1 MIRGALLAAPMVLG
15 VAAAFAQP
23 ASAADDRLV
32 QHMFSE
38 NEVVRIDGRPGVQ
51 ATITFGEGEAIENVA
66 VGDSASWQITPNK
79 RADVLFVKPIE
90 SGARTNMTVVTDRH
104 TYFFDLVASPKA
116 KPVYLLR
123 FTYRDAPKP
132 GVTAGT
138 AGAAMASLTP
148 AEQAALSG
156 EPAVDPATLNFAFKT
171 KGDAKILP
179 VRMYDDGNATYLLW
193 GEKSEVPAILVQ
205 NEKGEE
211 GAVNYSVRGRTIV
224 LEDVPRTI
232 LLRSGKSQ
240 ATIENQRPAGQ
251 ALAPAAV
258 PAPAAAAAGQNAAL
272 GAPAEPARM
281 IAPTSVASAYNRPAV
296 TTPPVREN

>member
-1 MIRGALLAAPMVLG
+1 MIRGLFLAAT
-15 VAAAFAQP
+15 AAVAFAQP
-23 ASAADDRLV
+23 AFAADDRLI
-32 QHMFSE
+32 QHMYAE

-123 FTYRDAPKP
+123 FTYRDAGKPKGLP
-132 GVTAGT
+132 
-138 AGAAMASLTP
+138 AGAALASLTP
-148 AEQAALSG
+148 AEQAVLGG
-156 EPAVDPATLNFAFKT
+156 EPAEAAVDPATLNFAFRT
-171 KGDAKILP
+171 KGDARILP
-179 VRMYDDGNATYLLW
+179 ARIYDDGNSTYLLW
-193 GEKSEVPAILVQ
+193 GEKSEVPAILVL
-205 NEKGEE
+205 NEKGQE
-211 GAVNYSVRGRTIV
+211 GPVNYSVRGRTIV

-240 ATIENQRPAGQ
+240 ATIENQRAAGQ
-251 ALAPAAV
+251 APATTAPAVAPGTV
-258 PAPAAAAAGQNAAL
+258 ATPAPKMAPASVVAAASPNL
-272 GAPAEPARM
+272 SPAR
-281 IAPTSVASAYNRPAV
+281 
-296 TTPPVREN
+296 EN

>member
-1 MIRGALLAAPMVLG
+1 MIRGLLLAATA
-15 VAAAFAQP
+15 VAALAQP
-23 ASAADDRLV
+23 ALAADDRLI
-32 QHMFSE
+32 QHLYTE

-79 RADVLFVKPIE
+79 RADVLFVKPLE

-104 TYFFDLVASPKA
+104 TYFFDLVATPKA

-123 FTYRDAPKP
+123 FTYKDADKPKGAP
-132 GVTAGT
+132 
-138 AGAAMASLTP
+138 AGAALASLTP
-148 AEQAALSG
+148 AEQAVLGG
-156 EPAVDPATLNFAFKT
+156 EPVEAPVDPAALNFAFRT

-179 VRMYDDGNATYLLW
+179 ARMYDDGNATYLLW
-193 GEKSEVPAILVQ
+193 GEKAEVPAILVQ

-211 GAVNYSVRGRTIV
+211 GPVNYSVRGRTIV

-240 ATIENQRPAGQ
+240 AVIENQRPATQAPVPAVQNAGAAQPAGQ
-251 ALAPAAV
+251 PAAKMAPASV
-258 PAPAAAAAGQNAAL
+258 MAAAS
-272 GAPAEPARM
+272 PS
-281 IAPTSVASAYNRPAV
+281 TSPLQGN
-296 TTPPVREN
+296 

>member
-1 MIRGALLAAPMVLG
+1 MNRGLFLAATAGAALLSAMTALPAA
-15 VAAAFAQP
+15 
-23 ASAADDRLV
+23 AADDRLI
-32 QHMFSE
+32 QHMYTE

-123 FTYRDAPKP
+123 FTYRDAGKPKGLP
-132 GVTAGT
+132 
-138 AGAAMASLTP
+138 AGAALASLTP
-148 AEQAALSG
+148 AEQAVLGG
-156 EPAVDPATLNFAFKT
+156 EPAEAAVDPATLNFSFRT

-179 VRMYDDGNATYLLW
+179 ARMYDDGNSTYLLW
-193 GEKSEVPAILVQ
+193 GEKSEVPAILIL
-205 NEKGEE
+205 NEKGQE
-211 GAVNYSVRGRTIV
+211 GPVNYSVRGRTIV
-224 LEDVPRTI
+224 LEDVPKTI

-240 ATIENQRPAGQ
+240 ATIENLRPASQ
-251 ALAPAAV
+251 APAATGTSV
-258 PAPAAAAAGQNAAL
+258 PGTMTEPAPKM
-272 GAPAEPARM
+272 APA
-281 IAPTSVASAYNRPAV
+281 SVVASASPNLS
-296 TTPPVREN
+296 PVREN

>member
-1 MIRGALLAAPMVLG
+1 MIRGALLAGPMVLG

-23 ASAADDRLV
+23 AWADDRLV
-32 QHMFSE
+32 QHMFAE

-90 SGARTNMTVVTDRH
+90 TGARTNMTVVTDRH

-116 KPVYLLR
+116 RPVYLLR
-123 FTYRDAPKP
+123 FTYKDVPKP
-132 GVTAGT
+132 
-138 AGAAMASLTP
+138 AAAALASLTP
-148 AEQAALSG
+148 AEQAVMNG
-156 EPAVDPATLNFAFKT
+156 EPAVDPAALNFAFKT

-179 VRMYDDGNATYLLW
+179 ARMYDDGNSTYLLW

-205 NEKGEE
+205 NEKGEV
-211 GAVNYSVRGRTIV
+211 GPVNYSVRGRTIV

-240 ATIENQRPAGQ
+240 ATIENQRPATQ
-251 ALAPAAV
+251 APAA
-258 PAPAAAAAGQNAAL
+258 QNAATEP
-272 GAPAEPARM
+272 PAESART
-281 IAPTSVASAYNRPAV
+281 IAPTAVASAYNRDAV
-296 TTPPVREN
+296 ALPPVREN

>member
-1 MIRGALLAAPMVLG
+1 MNRGLFLAATAGAALLSAVTALPAA
-15 VAAAFAQP
+15 
-23 ASAADDRLV
+23 AADDRLI
-32 QHMFSE
+32 QHMYTE

-123 FTYRDAPKP
+123 FTYRDAGKPKGLP
-132 GVTAGT
+132 
-138 AGAAMASLTP
+138 AGAALASLTP
-148 AEQAALSG
+148 AEQAVLGG
-156 EPAVDPATLNFAFKT
+156 EPAEAAVDPATLNFSFRT

-179 VRMYDDGNATYLLW
+179 ARMYDDGNSTYLLW
-193 GEKSEVPAILVQ
+193 GEKSEVPAILIL
-205 NEKGEE
+205 NEKGQE
-211 GAVNYSVRGRTIV
+211 GPVNYSVRGRTIV
-224 LEDVPRTI
+224 LEDVPKTI

-240 ATIENQRPAGQ
+240 ATIENLRPASQ
-251 ALAPAAV
+251 APAATGTSAPGTMTE
-258 PAPAAAAAGQNAAL
+258 PAPKM
-272 GAPAEPARM
+272 APA
-281 IAPTSVASAYNRPAV
+281 SVVASASPNLS
-296 TTPPVREN
+296 PVREN